1 MRSRPTREQL
11 ARWQS
16 RECARCGRHA
26 HVAAWWSDGTIC
38 RTCCDRAL
46 RVRGRCPGYGDDR
59 ALPGLA
65 PDSGD
70 PICTDCAGFTTAN
83 YRCSRCGDEGKLH
96 ARRLC
101 TRCTFSD
108 KLNELLDDGTGQIRP
123 ELVPLADQLLA
134 MKNPLSGLTWLYPR
148 KGKDRTPADLL
159 RELGSGQIEL
169 THEAFHALEPW
180 RAAAH
185 LRELLM
191 ACGVLPVV
199 DKQICGFERWL
210 PGHVAT
216 ITYPDHAQ
224 IIRRYATWHLLPQL
238 RAKAERKPLTPPAR
252 RHAHDQVKQ
261 ATLFLE
267 WLSGQRV
274 TLAASSQS
282 DIDAWHAQNGPHR
295 RRCLRTFLLWCMNS
309 QLTRHFFLPPTEPK
323 RRPPMPPEQRIE
335 LLGRILTASDQPL
348 RSRAAAA
355 IVLLYAQPLTR
366 VARLT
371 IDDVIR
377 DGDHMLL
384 RLGDPASLVP
394 EPVADILLAWIDSR
408 TNMNTATNRDSRWL
422 FPGRRAGQ
430 PMHPETLGGMLRELG
445 VLNVPGRTSA
455 MRQHVQQMPAPV
467 VADALGYHPVTTT
480 KLAAEAAV
488 TWSRYVT
495 TPRFR
500 SPAGWKPST
509 TRDS

>member
-1 MRSRPTREQL
+1 MSSRPTREQL

-16 RECARCGRHA
+16 RECARCGRYA
-26 HVAAWWSDGTIC
+26 HVTAWWPDGTLC

-46 RVRGRCPGYGDDR
+46 RLRGRCPGCGDDR

-65 PDSGD
+65 PDSRD
-70 PICTDCAGFTTAN
+70 PICTDCAGFTAN

-96 ARRLC
+96 AQRLC
-101 TRCTFSD
+101 TRCTFTD
-108 KLNELLDDGTGQIRP
+108 KLSELLDDGTGRIRP
-123 ELVPLADQLLA
+123 ELVPLADRLLA
-134 MKNPLSGLTWLYPR
+134 MNNPLSGLTWLYPR
-148 KGKDRTPADLL
+148 EGKNRTPADLL
-159 RELGSGQIEL
+159 RELGRGQIEL
-169 THEAFHALEPW
+169 THEAFHSLEPW

-210 PGHVAT
+210 PGHLAT
-216 ITYPDHAQ
+216 ITDPDHAQ

-238 RAKAERKPLTPPAR
+238 RAKAERKSLTPPAR

-261 ATLFLE
+261 ATLSLE
-267 WLSGQRV
+267 WLAGQGI
-274 TLAASSQS
+274 TLDASSQS
-282 DIDAWHAQNGPHR
+282 DIDAWHAQNGSHR
-295 RRCLRTFLLWCMNS
+295 RGCLRTFLLWCMNS
-309 QLTRHFFLPPTEPK
+309 QLTRQFRLSAPAVK
-323 RRPPMPPEQRIE
+323 RRPPMPPEERIE
-335 LLGRILTASDQPL
+335 LLGHILTASDQPL

-366 VARLT
+366 VVRLT
-371 IDDVIR
+371 IDDVIH
-377 DGDHMLL
+377 DGDLVLL
-384 RLGDPASLVP
+384 RLGEPASPVP
-394 EPVADILLAWIDSR
+394 EPVAEILLAWIDSR

-430 PMHPETLGGMLRELG
+430 PMHPETLGRLLKALG

-467 VADALGYHPVTTT
+467 VADALGYHHVTTT

-488 TWSRYVT
+488 VWSRYVT

-500 SPAGWKPST
+500 SPTGWKPST